1 MDLDLQNLARF
12 LQSLNTP
19 HSIHPGR
26 QLHIL
31 FFKKGLIQSTLSLAN
46 RLLQM
51 YTRCGSMTDAHKL
64 FDEMVNLSLVEFFP

>member
-19 HSIHPGR
+19 HSIHQGR